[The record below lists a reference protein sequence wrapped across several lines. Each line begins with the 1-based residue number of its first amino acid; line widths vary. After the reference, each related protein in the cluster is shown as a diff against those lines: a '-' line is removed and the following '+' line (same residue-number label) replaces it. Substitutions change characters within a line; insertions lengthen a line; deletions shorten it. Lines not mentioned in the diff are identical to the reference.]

1 MKAKKK
7 ITYATIVA
15 TLALMLASCSDFL
28 DVNHDPNATTD
39 APVELILPAATLST
53 ASVVG
58 GQYAVLGGMWA
69 QHWTQSNSANQYKN
83 IDGFNLASSDLNFQF
98 SELYMGAL
106 NDFEYI
112 RKQAKAEKNWSMYLI
127 ATAQQAYT
135 WQVLADLYDEVPFRE
150 GLMGDANRAPH
161 YDPGALVYDSLIERL
176 DYALSRDFNE
186 VEAGT
191 RTAKNPGTSDYIF
204 GDPLG
209 AGDDLDELIDTNIDN
224 WTRFAN
230 TLKLKLFLRQI
241 KARPTVADAG
251 LQAMYNAGA
260 EFLQTDADIAQFEDE
275 TNKSNPLYEV
285 EQRNLGGI
293 NLKASR
299 TLLSY
304 LQSISDTRL
313 PRLFVPGNAGQK
325 GLDQGNFEAPTTVV
339 TAISLSKPVMNATD
353 PVYFISK
360 AESYFL
366 QAEAALRG
374 YGTDDPET
382 LFDLGVSA
390 SFQQLG
396 LVPKDYDL
404 PGTTFE
410 ADLEQIIVQKWIAL
424 AGTHQNI
431 EAFFEMN
438 RTNYP
443 SKSVV
448 YSGLDNGNQNPAYIP
463 GQLVYPKEGVTAGLF
478 ARRLL
483 FPDTERRRNTNT
495 PGQVPITE
503 EVWWD
508 VD

>member
-1 MKAKKK
+1 MKTRKE
-7 ITYATIVA
+7 IMYTMLCGL
-15 TLALMLASCSDFL
+15 LALCIASCSDFL
-28 DVNHDPNATTD
+28 DVNHDPNAASD

-98 SELYMGAL
+98 SELYTGAL

-112 RKQAKAEKNWSMYLI
+112 RNQSKAEKNWSMYLI
-127 ATAQQAYT
+127 ATVQQAYT
-135 WQVLADLYDEVPFRE
+135 WQVLADLYDQIPFRE
-150 GLMGDANRAPH
+150 ALQGDGNRSPH
-161 YDPGALVYDSLIERL
+161 YDDGSLVYDSLVKRI
-176 DYALSRDFNE
+176 DYALAQDFNE
-186 VEAGT
+186 VVAGA
-191 RTAKNPGTSDYIF
+191 RTSRNPGASDYIF
-204 GDPLG
+204 GDPLDD
-209 AGDDLDELIDTNIDN
+209 GDDLDELVDTNVEN
-224 WTRFAN
+224 WIRFAN
-230 TLKLKLFLRQI
+230 TLKLKLFLRQV
-241 KARPTVADAG
+241 KARPTVANAG
-251 LQAMYNAGA
+251 LQALYDAGA
-260 EFLQTDADIAQFEDE
+260 KFLEADAAITQFEDA

-293 NLKASR
+293 NLKTSR

-304 LQSISDTRL
+304 LQSISDTRIAK
-313 PRLFVPGNAGQK
+313 LFVPGSGGQK
-325 GLDQGNFEAPTTVV
+325 GLDQGNFEAPTTLVAAA
-339 TAISLSKPVMNATD
+339 TLSKPTMSATD

-360 AESYFL
+360 SESYFL

-396 LVPKDYDL
+396 LTPRSYNL
-404 PGTTFE
+404 PGTSFE
-410 ADLEQIIVQKWIAL
+410 DDLKQIIVQKWIAL
-424 AGTHQNI
+424 AGTHQNL

-443 SKSVV
+443 SKSSV
-448 YSGLDNGNQNPAYIP
+448 YSGLDNGNQNPAYVP
-463 GQLVYPKEGVTAGLF
+463 GEIVYPKEAVTSGLF

-483 FPDTERRRNTNT
+483 FPDTERRRNTSM
-495 PGQVPITE
+495 PEQVPVTE

>member
-1 MKAKKK
+1 MKTTKK
-7 ITYATIVA
+7 IIYR
-15 TLALMLASCSDFL
+15 ALSGLIALSFSACSDFL
-28 DVNHDPNATTD
+28 DINHDPNATTD
-39 APVELILPAATLST
+39 APVDLILPAATLST

-58 GQYAVLGGMWA
+58 GQYAVLGAMWS

-112 RKQAKAEKNWSMYLI
+112 RNQSKAQKNWSLYLI
-127 ATAQQAYT
+127 ATVQQAYT
-135 WQVLADLYDEVPFRE
+135 WQVLADLYDELPFRE
-150 GLMGDANRAPH
+150 ALQGDANRAPH
-161 YDPGALVYDSLIERL
+161 YDPGSLVYDSLVNRI
-176 DYALSRDFNE
+176 DYALTRDFNE
-186 VEAGT
+186 VEAGA
-191 RTAKNPGTSDYIF
+191 RTSKNPGGSDYIF
-204 GDPLG
+204 GDALG
-209 AGDDLDELIDTNIDN
+209 AGEDLDELIDTNIEN
-224 WTRFAN
+224 WIRFAN

-241 KARPTVADAG
+241 KARPTEADAG
-251 LQAMYNAGA
+251 LQAMYDAGA
-260 EFLQTDADIAQFEDE
+260 EFLQTDADIVQFEDE

-304 LQSISDTRL
+304 LQSIGDTRI
-313 PRLFVPGNAGQK
+313 PRLFVAGSGGQK
-325 GLDQGNFEAPTTVV
+325 GLDQGNFEVPTTIVP
-339 TAISLSKPVMNATD
+339 AASLSKPAISATD
-353 PVYFISK
+353 PVYLISK

-374 YGTDDPET
+374 YGTGNPEA

-396 LVPKDYDL
+396 LVPKNYDL
-404 PGTTFE
+404 PGTSFE

-424 AGTHQNI
+424 AGTHENL

-443 SKSVV
+443 VKSAV
-448 YSGLDNGNQNPAYIP
+448 YSGLDNGNQNPAYVP
-463 GQLVYPKEGVTAGLF
+463 GQIVYPKEGVTAGLF
-478 ARRLL
+478 AKRLL
-483 FPDTERRRNTNT
+483 FPDTERRRNANT
-495 PGQVPITE
+495 PDQVPITE